1 MSENNG
7 GNGAKPELDDADER
21 EQIAKTQE
29 KLDAEADG
37 DGLAAEAGEGEENGL
52 AEG

>member
-1 MSENNG
+1 MSEMPDDHG
-7 GNGAKPELDDADER
+7 SQPQFDDADER

-37 DGLAAEAGEGEENGL
+37 DGLAAEADRGEDAGL